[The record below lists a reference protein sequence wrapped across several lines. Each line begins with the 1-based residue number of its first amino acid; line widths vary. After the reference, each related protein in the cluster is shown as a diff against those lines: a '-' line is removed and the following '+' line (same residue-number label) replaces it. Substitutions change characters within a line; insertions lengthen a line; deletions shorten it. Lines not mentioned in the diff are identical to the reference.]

1 MEKEIRIEVDKASNS
16 VIALDDGAIIGHCA
30 YSLSEEGNYVIT
42 QTKVDASYTGQGIA
56 KRLVLALVEESK
68 KENRKIVPV
77 CSYATRL
84 LLDKEEDK
92 DLVIPE

>member
-16 VIALDDGAIIGHCA
+16 VIALDDGVIIGHCA

-56 KRLVLALVEESK
+56 KRLVLALVEESE

-77 CSYATRL
+77 CSYAKRL
-84 LLDKEEDK
+84 LLDKEEYK
-92 DLVIPE
+92 DVVIPE